1 MNAVVIGVITMLAL
15 SMARMNVVL
24 SIFVG
29 AMVAGLSG
37 GLEMTGTMTAFTH
50 GLGGGAEIA
59 LSYALLGAFAAALA
73 HSGVPAWL
81 AAGVARK
88 LDRGPEGKPSARGKF
103 VLLGGILC
111 MAIASQNIIP
121 VHIAFIP
128 ILIPPLLATFG
139 NMQLDRR
146 IVACVLVFGLCGTY
160 LVVPFGF
167 GNIYLNQILASNLEA
182 NGVTVDHALLPLA
195 MAIPVSGMFLGMLFA
210 IFVSYRKPR
219 HYNVVESKVIKQY
232 DEALAKNTLL
242 VVGTAV
248 ALALVIQIVTSS
260 IVLGSVAGFLV
271 MVVAGIVQWRKADDV
286 FIEGIKM
293 MAFAG
298 FVMMVASGFGEVLRQ
313 TGDIPQLIDSVTYL
327 FAGNKA
333 IAALM
338 MLIIGLLIT
347 MGIGSSFSTIP
358 IIAAIFVPLAMQ
370 LGFSPLATA
379 ALVGTAGALG
389 DAGSPASE
397 SAIGPTVGL
406 STDGQHD
413 HIRDT
418 VMPTFLHYNI
428 PMIAFGWA
436 AAMML

>member
-1 MNAVVIGVITMLAL
+1 MNAVIIGVITMLAL

-24 SIFVG
+24 SVFIG
-29 AMVAGLSG
+29 AIAAGLAG
-37 GLEMTGTMTAFTH
+37 GLGIAETITAFTD
-50 GLGGGAEIA
+50 GLGGGAGIA

-88 LDRGPEGKPSARGKF
+88 LDKGSNDKTQNKGKF
-103 VLLGGILC
+103 ILLLGILL
-111 MAIASQNIIP
+111 MAIASQNLIP

-128 ILIPPLLATFG
+128 ILIPPLLATFSK
-139 NMQLDRR
+139 MQLDRR

-167 GNIYLNQILASNLEA
+167 GNIYLNQILGGNLEA

-195 MAIPVSGMFLGMLFA
+195 MAIPVSGMLLGMLFA
-210 IFVSYRKPR
+210 VFVTYRQPR
-219 HYNVVESKVIKQY
+219 SYNVVESKVITKPDQT
-232 DEALAKNTLL
+232 LAKNTLII
-242 VVGTAV
+242 VGTAV
-248 ALALVIQIVTSS
+248 ALALVIQIATSS

-271 MVVAGIVQWRKADDV
+271 MVTAGVVQWRKADDV

-313 TGDIPQLIDSVTYL
+313 TGDIPLLINSVTDL

-338 MLIIGLLIT
+338 MLIVGLLIT

-358 IIAAIFVPLAMQ
+358 IIAAIFVPLAIQ

-428 PMIAFGWA
+428 PMIAFGWV
-436 AAMML
+436 AAMVL

>member
-24 SIFVG
+24 SVFVG
-29 AMVAGLSG
+29 AIVAGLTG
-37 GLEMTGTMTAFTH
+37 GLDMTTTMAAFTE
-50 GLGGGAEIA
+50 GLGGGAGIA
-59 LSYALLGAFAAALA
+59 LSYVLLGAFAAALA

-81 AAGVARK
+81 AAGVARR
-88 LDRGPEGKPSARGKF
+88 LDKGSNGKAAKGKF
-103 VLLGGILC
+103 ALLVGILL

-139 NMQLDRR
+139 SMQLDRR
-146 IVACVLVFGLCGTY
+146 IIACVLVFGLCATY

-167 GNIYLNQILASNLEA
+167 GNIYLNQILGGNLET
-182 NGVTVDHALLPLA
+182 NGLSIDHSLLPLA
-195 MAIPVSGMFLGMLFA
+195 MAIPVSGMFVGMLWA

-219 HYNVVESKVIKQY
+219 AYHIIESKVITAQDK
-232 DEALAKNTLL
+232 ALAKNTLMM
-242 VVGTAV
+242 VGTAV
-248 ALALVIQIVTSS
+248 ALALIVQIATGS
-260 IVLGSVAGFLV
+260 ILLGSVAGFLI
-271 MVVAGIVQWRKADDV
+271 MVIAGVVQWRQADDV
-286 FIEGIKM
+286 FIEGMKM

-298 FVMMVASGFGEVLRQ
+298 FVMMAASGFGEVLRQ
-313 TGDIPQLIDSVTYL
+313 TGDIPSLIGSVTEL
-327 FAGNKA
+327 FAGNKP

-338 MLIIGLLIT
+338 MLITGLLIT

-358 IIAAIFVPLAMQ
+358 IIAAIFVPLAIQM
-370 LGFSPLATA
+370 GFSPMATA

-397 SAIGPTVGL
+397 SAIGPTMGL

-418 VMPTFLHYNI
+418 VIPTFLHYNI